1 MPLSSNQLPRYH
13 PASTLCLALQSVPLL
28 KYPSIRSNPL
38 SIHSLPLKQSQLQS
52 KNPNAT
58 SLRTRIQKMH
68 GLRALSSSISLVSEG
83 TMRPRQPNRMLCI
96 LISNLTPLPHNS
108 NRQSDLQVS
117 NPWPISTNNSS
128 NNLDFSKCRLSS
140 CKIRIPQGQ
149 LVSQAAPPKEAHQRS
164 ASCDIRASSIQ

>member
-1 MPLSSNQLPRYH
+1 M
-13 PASTLCLALQSVPLL
+13 TLCLVLLSVPLL

-96 LISNLTPLPHNS
+96 LISNLTPLQQPNS
-108 NRQSDLQVS
+108 NKTSDLQVS
-117 NPWPISTNNSS
+117 NPWPISTSNSS